1 LREKIAVIWRLAPP
15 AVVVEIFFW
24 QYVRSLDTTK
34 LIDIP
39 RGKTRSAH
47 LLAYGL

>member
-1 LREKIAVIWRLAPP
+1 MIWRLAPP
-15 AVVVEIFFW
+15 AVVVEIFFGSMCE
-24 QYVRSLDTTK
+24 SLDTTK